1 MILKPY
7 EITKINKKTQKIIL
21 GYGKNEGQ
29 KKETISKILEN
40 ESEFLH
46 YEQNQIL
53 DNENLFFENIYS
65 KSLFENKKAIIVRR
79 VTDKFINIIEN
90 IEISKLDNVL
100 IILNAENLEK
110 KSKLRIKFEKDKNLI
125 SIAFYPDNQQTL
137 ANLASIFFK
146 KNKISISYSVLNSIV
161 NKCNGDREIL
171 YNELEKIKLYT
182 LNGKKIDD
190 NKIFKLV
197 NLIENYSVSELADS
211 YLDKNSKKTMSI
223 LNENNFNSEDC
234 VLITRIFLNKSKRL
248 LKLCSDYKINRNL
261 DQTISSAKPPIFWK
275 DKEIIKNQI
284 NKWQPE
290 DVRKLIYK
298 LNEIEFLIKKN
309 VNNSVNIITDFILN
323 YKKIIH

>member
-29 KKETISKILEN
+29 KKEAISKILEN

-65 KSLFENKKAIIVRR
+65 KSLFGNKKAIIVRR

-100 IILNAENLEK
+100 IVLNAENLEK

-275 DKEIIKNQI
+275 DKEIIKSQI

-309 VNNSVNIITDFILN
+309 LNNSVNIITDFILN
-323 YKKIIH
+323 YKKVID

>member
-29 KKETISKILEN
+29 KKEAISKILEN

-65 KSLFENKKAIIVRR
+65 KSLFGNKKAIIVRR

-100 IILNAENLEK
+100 IVLNAENLEK

-248 LKLCSDYKINRNL
+248 LKLCSDFKINRNL

-275 DKEIIKNQI
+275 DKEIIKSQI

-323 YKKIIH
+323 NKKIIH

>member
-7 EITKINKKTQKIIL
+7 EITKINKKIQKIIL
-21 GYGKNEGQ
+21 IYGKNEGQ
-29 KKETISKILEN
+29 KKEVISKILDN
-40 ESEFLH
+40 DSEFLY
-46 YEQNQIL
+46 YEQNEIL
-53 DNENLFFENIYS
+53 DNENIFFENIYS
-65 KSLFENKKAIIVRR
+65 KSLFENKKAIIIRR
-79 VTDKFINIIEN
+79 VTDKFINILEN

-100 IILNAENLEK
+100 IVLNAENLEK

-146 KNKISISYSVLNSIV
+146 KNKIPISYSVLNSIV

-197 NLIENYSVSELADS
+197 NLIENYSVSELADN

-275 DKEIIKNQI
+275 DKEIIKSQI

-323 YKKIIH
+323 NKKIIH

>member
-7 EITKINKKTQKIIL
+7 EITKINKKIQKIIL

-29 KKETISKILEN
+29 KKEVISKILDNDREI
-40 ESEFLH
+40 LY
-46 YEQNQIL
+46 YEQNEIL
-53 DNENLFFENIYS
+53 DNETIFFENIYS
-65 KSLFENKKAIIVRR
+65 KSLFENKKAIIIRR
-79 VTDKFINIIEN
+79 VTDKFVNTIEN

-100 IILNAENLEK
+100 IVLNAENLEK

-137 ANLASIFFK
+137 TNLASIFFK

-171 YNELEKIKLYT
+171 HNELEKIKLYT
-182 LNGKKIDD
+182 LNGKKIDN

-197 NLIENYSVSELADS
+197 NLIENYSVSELADN
-211 YLDKNSKKTMSI
+211 YLDKNIKKTLSI

-248 LKLCSDYKINRNL
+248 LKLCKDYKINRNL
-261 DQTISSAKPPIFWK
+261 DQTINSAKPPIFWK

-323 YKKIIH
+323 NKKIIH

>member
-7 EITKINKKTQKIIL
+7 EITRINKKIQKIIL
-21 GYGKNEGQ
+21 SYGKNEGQ
-29 KKETISKILEN
+29 KKEVISKILDN
-40 ESEFLH
+40 DSEFLY
-46 YEQNQIL
+46 YEQNEIL
-53 DNENLFFENIYS
+53 DNENIFFENIYS
-65 KSLFENKKAIIVRR
+65 KSLFENKKVIIIRR
-79 VTDKFINIIEN
+79 VTDKFINILEN

-100 IILNAENLEK
+100 IVLNAENLEK

-171 YNELEKIKLYT
+171 HNELEKIKLYT
-182 LNGKKIDD
+182 LNGKKIDN
-190 NKIFKLV
+190 NKILKLV
-197 NLIENYSVSELADS
+197 NLIENYSVSELADN
-211 YLDKNSKKTMSI
+211 YLDKNNKKTMSI

-248 LKLCSDYKINRNL
+248 LKLCNNYKINRNL
-261 DQTISSAKPPIFWK
+261 DQTIRSAKPPIFWK
-275 DKEIIKNQI
+275 DKEIVKNQI

-309 VNNSVNIITDFILN
+309 MNNSVNIIADFILN
-323 YKKIIH
+323 FKKI

>member
-65 KSLFENKKAIIVRR
+65 KSLFGNKKAIIVRR
-79 VTDKFINIIEN
+79 VTDKFIKIIEN

-110 KSKLRIKFEKDKNLI
+110 KSKLRIKFEKNKNLI

>member
-21 GYGKNEGQ
+21 GYGNNEGQ
-29 KKETISKILEN
+29 KKEVISKISEN

-46 YEQNQIL
+46 YEQNEIL
-53 DNENLFFENIYS
+53 DNENIFFDNIYS
-65 KSLFENKKAIIVRR
+65 KSLFENKKAIIIRR

-100 IILNAENLEK
+100 IVLNAENLEK
-110 KSKLRIKFEKDKNLI
+110 KSKLRKKFEKDKNLI
-125 SIAFYPDNQQTL
+125 SIAFYPDNEQTL

-146 KNKISISYSVLNSIV
+146 KNKIPISYSVLNSIV

-248 LKLCSDYKINRNL
+248 LKLCSDFKINRNL
-261 DQTISSAKPPIFWK
+261 DQTINSAKPPIFWK
-275 DKEIIKNQI
+275 DKEITKNQI
-284 NKWQPE
+284 TKWQPE
-290 DVRKLIYK
+290 DIKKLIYK

-309 VNNSVNIITDFILN
+309 MNNSINIITDFLSN
-323 YKKIIH
+323 YKKFNH

>member
-21 GYGKNEGQ
+21 GYGNNEGQ
-29 KKETISKILEN
+29 KKEVISKISEN

-46 YEQNQIL
+46 YEQNEIL
-53 DNENLFFENIYS
+53 DNENIFFDNIYS
-65 KSLFENKKAIIVRR
+65 KSLFENKKTIIVRR
-79 VTDKFINIIEN
+79 VTDKFINIIEG
-90 IEISKLDNVL
+90 IKISKLDNVL
-100 IILNAENLEK
+100 IVLNAENLEK

-125 SIAFYPDNQQTL
+125 STAFYPDNQQTL

-146 KNKISISYSVLNSIV
+146 KNKISISYSILNSIV

-171 YNELEKIKLYT
+171 HNELEKIKLYT
-182 LNGKKIDD
+182 LNGKKIDN
-190 NKIFKLV
+190 NKILKLV
-197 NLIENYSVSELADS
+197 NLIENYSVSELADN
-211 YLDKNSKKTMSI
+211 YLDKNNKKTMSI

-261 DQTISSAKPPIFWK
+261 DETIKSAKPPIFWK
-275 DKEIIKNQI
+275 DKEITKNQI
-284 NKWQPE
+284 TKWQPE
-290 DVRKLIYK
+290 DIKKLIYK

-309 VNNSVNIITDFILN
+309 MNNSINIITDFLLN
-323 YKKIIH
+323 YKKFNH

>member
-29 KKETISKILEN
+29 KKEAISKILEN

-146 KNKISISYSVLNSIV
+146 KNKIPISYSVLNSIV

-309 VNNSVNIITDFILN
+309 LNNSVNIITDFILN